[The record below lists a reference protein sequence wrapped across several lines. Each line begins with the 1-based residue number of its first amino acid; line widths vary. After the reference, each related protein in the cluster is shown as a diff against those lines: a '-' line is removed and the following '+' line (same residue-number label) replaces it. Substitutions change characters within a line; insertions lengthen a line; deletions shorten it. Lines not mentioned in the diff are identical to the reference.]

1 MQQRTPRSRCYPYA
15 HQVKVELKIAVSIYH
30 ILFAILVTTVVA
42 RKFIPRPASRSLRLA
57 PPAAAWPQVFVDK
70 FLRSEYV
77 NGPQGRP
84 FERLQS
90 SLLVPA

>member
-42 RKFIPRPASRSLRLA
+42 RKFIPRPAA
-57 PPAAAWPQVFVDK
+57 Q
-70 FLRSEYV
+70 
-77 NGPQGRP
+77 
-84 FERLQS
+84 
-90 SLLVPA
+90 